1 MAEPD
6 RPLLADAAEE
16 VAQLGS
22 DLLEIAE
29 LRWRLA
35 RLELE
40 AAADSV
46 KRLVIL
52 AVVAAVTALTGLSVF
67 LVGIIHLLPEVWHA
81 GTLLTLGLV
90 LLLGAVV
97 LVWWARGRF
106 RRKFV
111 GLEETLEEFR
121 EDLVWIREWTG
132 GASAEEE

>member
-1 MAEPD
+1 VAEPD

-52 AVVAAVTALTGLSVF
+52 AAVAAVTALTGLSVL

-90 LLLGAVV
+90 LLLGAVA

-121 EDLVWIREWTG
+121 EDLVWFREWTG
-132 GASAEEE
+132 GASAEE